1 MAESGREQIDA
12 LFKCANDAAK
22 VIEEHAKAGDFICA
36 ISHLDADGIA
46 AAGIVGQLLTRLE
59 AHFRLQIAKQIDETL
74 IEELAKEDAR
84 LYIFTDLGSGYLD
97 QMGNYFTKSDVVTL
111 DHHQPVGKVFSRL
124 SHVNPHLQGFDGA
137 SEISGAGVAYLTARG
152 LNEKNV
158 DLAVLA
164 VIGALGDMQDRNK
177 QRALQGLN
185 DLIVKDAVSADYL
198 KVETDLILYGRETR
212 PISQALSHTTN
223 PFIPGLS
230 GEEDRCLGFLVNL
243 GIDLKSDD
251 RWRTLTDLTTDE
263 KQKLFS
269 ELVKY
274 LISKEASS
282 DIALS
287 LVGAVYTLTNEDR
300 GTPLRD
306 AREYA
311 SLLNACGRM
320 GKGGL
325 GVSICM
331 GDRGKAFEEAQGV
344 LSEYRKTLA
353 KYMDWLAGPP
363 RRIQETEVLYVIR
376 GEGVI
381 DEKLLGAVSSMLTGL
396 FKPDKPIIAFTTTEK
411 GDIKVSARGTDLL
424 IARGLNLG
432 LILQRAAE
440 EVSGKGGGHNIAAGA
455 QIPKDHLEDFL
466 KYVSMLVREVVAR
479 ES

>member
-1 MAESGREQIDA
+1 MAESGGKQVDA
-12 LFKCANDAAK
+12 LLKCANDAAK
-22 VIEEHAKAGDFICA
+22 VIEEHAKAGNIIFA
-36 ISHLDADGIA
+36 TSHLDADGIA
-46 AAGIVGQLLTRLE
+46 AAGIVGQMLTRLE
-59 AHFRLQIAKQIDETL
+59 AHFRLRIAKQIDETL
-74 IEELAKEDAR
+74 IEELAKEEAQ
-84 LYIFTDLGSGYLD
+84 LYIFTDFGSGYLGL
-97 QMGNYFTKSDVVTL
+97 MEKHFTKGDVITL
-111 DHHQPVGKVFSRL
+111 DHHQPVGESFPRL
-124 SHVNPHLQGFDGA
+124 IHVNPHLQGFDGA
-137 SEISGAGVAYLTARG
+137 SEISGAGVAYLAAKS
-152 LNEKNV
+152 LDEKNV

-177 QRALQGLN
+177 KRELQGLN
-185 DLIVKDAVSADYL
+185 DFIVKDAVSADYL
-198 KVETDLILYGRETR
+198 KVENDLILYGRETR
-212 PISQALSHTTN
+212 PIYQALSHTTN

-243 GIDLKSDD
+243 GIDLKHDG

-274 LISKEASS
+274 LVSKRTSS

-287 LVGAVYTLTNEDR
+287 LLGAVYTLTHEER
-300 GTPLRD
+300 WIPLRD

-325 GVSICM
+325 GVSVCM
-331 GDRGKAFEEAQGV
+331 GDRGKALAEAQGV
-344 LSEYRKTLA
+344 LGEYRRTLA
-353 KYMDWLAGPP
+353 QYMDWLEGPP
-363 RRIQETEVLYVIR
+363 SRIQETEFIYVIS

-381 DEKLLGAVSSMLTGL
+381 DEKILGAVSSILTGL
-396 FKPDKPIIAFTTTEK
+396 FRSDKPIVAFTNTEE
-411 GDIKVSARGTDLL
+411 GAIKVSARATDLL
-424 IARGLNLG
+424 VARGLNLG
-432 LILQRAAE
+432 LILKRAAE

-466 KYVSMLVREVVAR
+466 RHVSMSVKEVVAH